1 MGTVAGLLLGA
12 GLLLVWSATWAD
24 ELPRGESWPVRS
36 WRELTARAG
45 LAGVDPGPV
54 VGLGAL
60 AAVLVALVG
69 LGTGMA
75 TSVTVAF
82 ALVAAALPL
91 AWLWRRARRRVVE
104 RRTLWPDVV
113 DDLTS
118 AVRAGLSLPEALVA
132 LATRGPAELRP
143 EMALFAAEYRATGRF
158 SDALARWQLAL
169 ADPVADRIAAAL
181 RLADDVGGSDL
192 GRMLRTLSTFL
203 REDLR
208 TRGELAARQ
217 SWTVNGAR
225 LAVAAPWIV
234 LALMS
239 GRGATAAAF
248 DTPAGVTLLAGGGV
262 TSAVAYA
269 LMLRLGRLPEDPR
282 VLRAAAPAPGAGGG
296 TGGRADSGA
305 AGATARPGGVAGSSG
320 VVGSSRSRAGRR
332 TAPAARPGGGR

>member
-12 GLLLVWSATWAD
+12 GLVLMWSAAWPTRDPGA
-24 ELPRGESWPVRS
+24 ESRAARS

-45 LAGVDPGPV
+45 LVGIRPSTV
-54 VGLGAL
+54 VGLGVGAG
-60 AAVLVALVG
+60 VAVG
-69 LGTGMA
+69 LLSLGVGMA
-75 TSVTVAF
+75 TSVSVIFTV
-82 ALVAAALPL
+82 VAACVPY
-91 AWLWRRARRRVVE
+91 AWLRARARRRVVE

-118 AVRAGLSLPEALVA
+118 AVRAGLSLPEALVS
-132 LATRGPAELRP
+132 LAHRGPVDLRP

-158 SDALARWQLAL
+158 RDALAIWQQAL

-192 GRMLRTLSTFL
+192 GRMLRTLSAFL

-239 GRGATAAAF
+239 GRGAAAAAF
-248 DTPAGVTLLAGGGV
+248 DTPVGVAVLLVGGA
-262 TSAVAYA
+262 TSVAAYA
-269 LMLRLGRLPEDPR
+269 AMRRMGRLPEDPR
-282 VLRAAAPAPGAGGG
+282 VLRGA
-296 TGGRADSGA
+296 DA
-305 AGATARPGGVAGSSG
+305 AGAHEV
-320 VVGSSRSRAGRR
+320 RR
-332 TAPAARPGGGR
+332 